1 METFYEVSFAELED
15 GTIRLEQPDGPHEP
29 SSVLLHPEQLKLI
42 TRQLCGLNL
51 DNAASVSDLERKIAI
66 LADDI
71 GAIAGNAFYRRL
83 LTDDPDGEPL
93 LIKLD
98 ALHDLAAEFDG
109 GRLLPKSHAEGLQRE
124 NSVAHDAG
132 FEPSIHHAAKRTPEA
147 RTGQPTNKQLPLM
160 G

>member
-1 METFYEVSFAELED
+1 MARRYLLACCLLLLTLAIGAAWLFLPWIFSPHYTLQVASGPPGSDAQAFVAAFKRQLAEERPRL
-15 GTIRLEQPDGPHEP
+15 RLEVVQ
-29 SSVLLHPEQLKLI
+29 
-42 TRQLCGLNL
+42 
-51 DNAASVSDLERKIAI
+51 
-66 LADDI
+66 
-71 GAIAGNAFYRRL
+71 
-83 LTDDPDGEPL
+83 GEPL

-147 RTGQPTNKQLPLM
+147 RTGQPANKQLPLM